1 MNEKNE
7 WIDNLSK
14 LKNDFSQILY
24 LIYYLHNIK
33 EINKDQKILLK
44 NLVILNKYSI
54 FNLLKNLKE
63 TKNIKQFSNSIKKL
77 IAETNINNTEIKE
90 NYDTNKSKHLITIS
104 NNSFDEN
111 NNEDNFLD
119 DIKSPVNVIKKI
131 KIKNQKF

>member
-24 LIYYLHNIK
+24 LIYYLHNIN

>member
-24 LIYYLHNIK
+24 LIYYLHNIN

-77 IAETNINNTEIKE
+77 IAETNINNNEIKE

-111 NNEDNFLD
+111 NNDDNFLD

-131 KIKNQKF
+131 NIKNKKF

>member
-131 KIKNQKF
+131 KIKNQNF

>member
-24 LIYYLHNIK
+24 LIYYLHNIN

-111 NNEDNFLD
+111 NNDDNFLD

-131 KIKNQKF
+131 NIKNKKF

>member
-24 LIYYLHNIK
+24 LIYYLHNIN

-131 KIKNQKF
+131 NIKNKKF